1 MAGAAGVPEA
11 FEREHGFSEN
21 DWLRTLPGAVR
32 EHALALPAAGRAE
45 VAIGSGALHLAWT
58 VLPPRQIALLRAP
71 RLAVHYRFENVSDD
85 ARTVFM
91 RYFDLYLHRGG
102 G

>member
-1 MAGAAGVPEA
+1 MAAGAPVPET
-11 FEREHGFSEN
+11 FEREHGFTES

-32 EHALALPAAGRAE
+32 DHTLSLPTPGAATVVLGA
-45 VAIGSGALHLAWT
+45 GALQLAWT

-71 RLAVHYRFENVSDD
+71 RLAVRYRFDGVDAD
-85 ARTVFM
+85 ARAAFM
-91 RYFDLYLHRGG
+91 RYFDLFLHRGG

>member
-1 MAGAAGVPEA
+1 MAGAAGVPES
-11 FEREHGFSEN
+11 FEREHGFTES

-45 VAIGSGALHLAWT
+45 VSIATGTLHLDWT
-58 VLPPRQIALLRAP
+58 VLPPRQISLLRAP
-71 RLAVHYRFENVSDD
+71 RLAVRYRFEGLDGETR
-85 ARTVFM
+85 AAFM

>member
-1 MAGAAGVPEA
+1 MAGGAGVPEA
-11 FEREHGFSEN
+11 FEREHGFTES

-32 EHALALPAAGRAE
+32 EHALALPTPGRAE
-45 VAIGSGALHLAWT
+45 VAIGGGTLHLAWT
-58 VLPPRQIALLRAP
+58 VLPLRQIALLRAP
-71 RLAVHYRFENVSDD
+71 RLAVRYHFEGVDEA
-85 ARTVFM
+85 ARVAFM

>member
-1 MAGAAGVPEA
+1 MAAGAGVSEA
-11 FEREHGFSEN
+11 FEREHGFTEA

-32 EHALALPAAGRAE
+32 DHALSLPAAGRAE
-45 VAIGSGALHLAWT
+45 VSINAGTLHLTWT

-71 RLAVHYRFENVSDD
+71 RLAVRYRFEGVDGE
-85 ARTVFM
+85 ARAAFM